1 MRVLLTGG
9 NGMLGQALRRLCP
22 DDVELIYFS
31 SAEIDLRDQNAVYQL
46 FKQDYFDA
54 VIHAAAKVGGI
65 QANIDDQAGFLSD
78 NLLINTHVIKGAYD
92 AGIRNL
98 INIGSSCMYPKDLGK
113 RLNEEDL
120 LSAPLE
126 PTNEGYALAKL
137 SAAKLCA
144 FIDQE
149 EGFNYKTFI
158 PCNLYGPYDTF
169 DARNSHLI
177 PAVLMKLHKA
187 KEEGARE
194 VEIWGDGT
202 PQREFV
208 YIDDL
213 ANFIL
218 SQIKNPEPLFSI
230 MNVGA
235 GEDISIN
242 DVYKTAA
249 EIVGYEEGF
258 VHNLDAPMGMKRK
271 LMDISRAQSFGW
283 SPKMSL
289 AKGLKEAYS
298 WYLAHIIV

>member
-92 AGIRNL
+92 AGVRNL

-249 EIVGYEEGF
+249 EIVGYEAGF

>member
-249 EIVGYEEGF
+249 EIVGYEAGF

>member
-9 NGMLGQALRRLCP
+9 YGMLGQALRRLCP

-65 QANIDDQAGFLSD
+65 QANIDDQPGFLSE
-78 NLLINTHVIKGAYD
+78 NLLINTHVIKGAHD
-92 AGIRNL
+92 AGIRSL

-113 RLNEEDL
+113 LLSEEDL

-137 SAAKLCA
+137 SAAKLCTY
-144 FIDQE
+144 IDQQ

-169 DARNSHLI
+169 NARNSHLI
-177 PAVLMKLHKA
+177 PAVLMKLHQA
-187 KEEGARE
+187 KEEGGSE

-202 PQREFV
+202 PRREFV
-208 YIDDL
+208 YVDDL

-218 SQIKNPEPLFSI
+218 SQIKNLEDIPSI

-249 EIVGYEEGF
+249 EIVGYEGAF
-258 VHNLDAPMGMKRK
+258 IHNLDAPMGMKRK

-283 SPKMSL
+283 SPEVSL
-289 AKGLKEAYS
+289 EEGLEQAYS
-298 WYLAHIIV
+298 WYLSHIVM

>member
-9 NGMLGQALRRLCP
+9 YGMLGQALRRLCS
-22 DDVELIYFS
+22 DTIELTYFS
-31 SAEIDLRDQNAVYQL
+31 SAECDLRDQSAVHKL
-46 FKQDYFDA
+46 FKQKHYDA

-65 QANIDDQAGFLSD
+65 QANIDNQAGFLSD
-78 NLLINTHVIKGAYD
+78 NLLINTHVIKGAME
-92 AGIRNL
+92 AGVKNL

-113 RLNEEDL
+113 LLNEDDL
-120 LSAPLE
+120 LSAALE

-144 FIDQE
+144 FIDQQ

-187 KEEGARE
+187 KEEGASE

-202 PQREFV
+202 PRREFV
-208 YIDDL
+208 YVDDL

-218 SQIKNPEPLFSI
+218 SNVKNFEGLPSI
-230 MNVGA
+230 MNTGA

-249 EIVGYEEGF
+249 KIVGYEGKF
-258 VHNLDAPMGMKRK
+258 IHNLDAPMGMKRK
-271 LMDISRAQSFGW
+271 LMDVSRAHSFGW
-283 SPKMSL
+283 SPKVSL
-289 AKGLKEAYS
+289 EAGLEKAHS
-298 WYLAHIIV
+298 WCLAHIVV